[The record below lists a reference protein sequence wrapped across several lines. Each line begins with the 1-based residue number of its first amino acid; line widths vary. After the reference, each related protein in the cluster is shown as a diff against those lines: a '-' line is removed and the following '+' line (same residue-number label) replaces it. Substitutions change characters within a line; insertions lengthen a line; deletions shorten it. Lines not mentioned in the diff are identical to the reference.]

1 MEEAAS
7 TRGVI
12 ERRDM
17 AASGNLVWIDMEMS
31 GLDAER
37 ERILEIA
44 VLVTDGELNVIAE
57 GPSLVVHQPEAV
69 LVGMDEWNTRHHGDS
84 GLTERVRAS
93 GVTEAEAEAE
103 VLAFLAAHCEPKTA
117 PLAGNSVHQDRRFL
131 RRYMPKLDDFLHY
144 RIVDV
149 STVKELGSR
158 WYPKEYDGRP
168 NKRAQHRAMDDI
180 RESLE
185 ELRYYRQAFFKPRG

>member
-1 MEEAAS
+1 MPSAS
-7 TRGVI
+7 
-12 ERRDM
+12 
-17 AASGNLVWIDMEMS
+17 NLVWIDMEMS

-44 VLVTDGELNVIAE
+44 VLITDGQLNVLAE
-57 GPSLVVHQPEAV
+57 GPNLVVHQSEELLA
-69 LVGMDEWNTRHHGDS
+69 GMDEWNTKHHGAS
-84 GLTERVRAS
+84 GLVERVRAS
-93 GVTEAEAEAE
+93 TIDESVAEAA
-103 VLAFLAAHCEPKTA
+103 VLGFLQEHCLPKTA

-131 RRYMPKLDDFLHY
+131 RRYMPALDDFLHY

-158 WYPKEYDGRP
+158 WFPKAYDARP
-168 NKRAQHRAMDDI
+168 QKRAQHRAMDDI

-185 ELRYYRQAFFKPRG
+185 ELRYYRSAFFRE